1 MNQSLFIVW
10 RESVEAL
17 LVIGILQVWI
27 SRQAEHSRLGRF
39 LWAGVVLG
47 LLCSAGLAGLM
58 LWAGE
63 AMTGP
68 QGEWLQAA
76 LQFPLPM
83 RIEDQPSAEKERGI
97 G

>member
-17 LVIGILQVWI
+17 LVIGILHVWI

-47 LLCSAGLAGLM
+47 CSAPPVWPA
-58 LWAGE
+58 
-63 AMTGP
+63 
-68 QGEWLQAA
+68 
-76 LQFPLPM
+76 
-83 RIEDQPSAEKERGI
+83 
-97 G
+97 